1 MAKEPTSCP
10 SERNSLTGF
19 TVDAGGSG
27 LRLDKYL
34 VERFPKD
41 ISRTHIQRLVTGK
54 KVLVNGTPRKNHYRL
69 ESGDFIEVEMAKP
82 RKIDL
87 KAEDIPLAIVY
98 EDDRLMVVNKPA
110 GMVVHP
116 APGHYSGTL
125 VNALLYHTGKL
136 SSSAELKPGIVH
148 RLDKDTSGLMI
159 VAKDEA
165 AHSFLARQF
174 NKRTTDKRYIA
185 VVGGVVELDNGI
197 IDEPIG
203 RHPRDRKKMAV
214 RFSESRS
221 AVTRYKVL
229 ERFENSTLLEV
240 KPETGRTHQIRV
252 HLAYIGYPVIGDAAY
267 GANKAPDL
275 IGRQALHAAS
285 ISFLHP
291 TTKDLKRFESKLP
304 EDIKLL
310 IEKLRIN

>member
-1 MAKEPTSCP
+1 MENYT
-10 SERNSLTGF
+10 F
-19 TVDAGGSG
+19 TVDAGAADV
-27 LRLDKYL
+27 RLDKYL

-41 ISRTHIQRLVTGK
+41 ISRTRIQRLVTDK
-54 KVLVNGTPRKNHYRL
+54 KVLVNGAPRKSHYKL
-69 ESGDFIEVEMAKP
+69 EGGDFIEVEMAKP
-82 RKIDL
+82 RKLDL
-87 KAEDIPLAIVY
+87 KAEDIPLTIIY
-98 EDDRLMVVNKPA
+98 EDDRLIVVDKPA
-110 GMVVHP
+110 GMVAHP
-116 APGHYSGTL
+116 APGNYSGTL

-136 SSSAELKPGIVH
+136 SPSQEMKPGIVH
-148 RLDKDTSGLMI
+148 RLDKDTSGLII

-185 VVGGVVELDNGI
+185 VVDGVVELDNGI

-214 RFSESRS
+214 RLSEGRS

-229 ERFENSTLLEV
+229 ERFKSSTLLEI

-252 HLAYIGYPVIGDAAY
+252 HMAYVGHPVIGDSTYGTHKAA
-267 GANKAPDL
+267 DL
-275 IGRQALHAAS
+275 IRRQALHAAS

-291 TTKDLKRFESKLP
+291 TTKSLKKFESKLP
-304 EDIKLL
+304 EDINAL
-310 IEKLRIN
+310 IKKLRVN

>member
-1 MAKEPTSCP
+1 MENYT
-10 SERNSLTGF
+10 F
-19 TVDAGGSG
+19 TVDAGGAG

-34 VERFPKD
+34 VGRFPKE
-41 ISRTHIQRLVTGK
+41 ISRTRIQKLIIDK
-54 KVLVNGTPRKNHYRL
+54 KVFVNGTSRKNHYRL
-69 ESGDFIEVEMAKP
+69 ESGDFIEAEMATKP

-87 KAEDIPLAIVY
+87 KAEDIPLVIAY
-98 EDDRLMVVNKPA
+98 EDDRLIVVDKPA

-125 VNALLYHTGKL
+125 VNALLHHTGKL
-136 SSSAELKPGIVH
+136 SPSAELKPGIVH
-148 RLDKDTSGLMI
+148 RLDKDTSGLII

-185 VVGGVVELDNGI
+185 VVDGVVELDNGI
-197 IDEPIG
+197 INEPIG
-203 RHPRDRKKMAV
+203 RHSRDRKKMAV

-229 ERFENSTLLEV
+229 ERFKSSTLLEV

-252 HLAYIGYPVIGDAAY
+252 HMAYIGHPIIGDTTY
-267 GANKAPDL
+267 GTNKAADL
-275 IGRQALHAAS
+275 IKRQALHAAS

-291 TTKDLKRFESKLP
+291 ATKNLQKFESKIP
-304 EDIKLL
+304 EDMKSL
-310 IEKLRIN
+310 IEKLRVN

>member
-1 MAKEPTSCP
+1 MENYT
-10 SERNSLTGF
+10 F
-19 TVDAGGSG
+19 TVDAGGAG

-34 VERFPKD
+34 VERLPKD
-41 ISRTHIQRLVTGK
+41 VSRTRIQKLIADK
-54 KVLVNGTPRKNHYRL
+54 NVLVDGAPRKSHYKL
-69 ESGDFIEVEMAKP
+69 ESGDFIEVEMARP

-87 KAEDIPLAIVY
+87 KAENIPLSIIY
-98 EDDRLMVVNKPA
+98 EDDRLIVVDKPA

-116 APGHYSGTL
+116 APGNYSGTL
-125 VNALLYHTGKL
+125 VNALLYHTGRL
-136 SSSAELKPGIVH
+136 SPSAELKPGIVH

-159 VAKDEA
+159 VAKDAA

-185 VVGGVVELDNGI
+185 VVDGVVELDNGI
-197 IDEPIG
+197 ISAPIG

-214 RFSESRS
+214 RFSESRD

-229 ERFENSTLLEV
+229 ERFKNSTLLEI

-252 HLAYIGYPVIGDAAY
+252 HMAHIGHPIIGDATY
-267 GANKAPDL
+267 GTKKGAGP
-275 IGRQALHAAS
+275 IERQALHAAS

-291 TTKDLKRFESKLP
+291 ATKEVKRFESKLP
-304 EDIKLL
+304 EDMGSLIK
-310 IEKLRIN
+310 KLRIN